1 MISRADSNSN
11 KITKSNNNPNENFLS
26 ILGPV
31 ECGKTVIISLLD
43 EVIHRYFQDHE
54 KYIFTIEDG
63 VEYLKKISNRMYT
76 GLFPERN
83 QELFDERV
91 VLRISNKDPLVKG
104 NLDITIRDISGEA
117 VTKLCSTGDMNEE
130 QRKNIITKFGKPK
143 TSTGHSP
150 FNFIIHA
157 KMYLIIIDCADFENW
172 SKLDW
177 DYAQLLQT
185 LSRITGQDDEYID
198 VPLAIIL
205 SKSDL
210 IPNNDKTGDIDY
222 TMKILQ
228 EKMFR
233 FTSMLKNKHR
243 GHREYFQLYVKPG
256 SKPGELKIPLSYNV
270 EEYKKLFNMIIKNIK

>member
-1 MISRADSNSN
+1 MASRADLNNN
-11 KITKSNNNPNENFLS
+11 KITKSDNNPNENFLS

-54 KYIFTIEDG
+54 KYMFTIEDG
-63 VEYLKKISNRMYT
+63 SEYLKKISNRMYT
-76 GLFPERN
+76 GLFPERT

-104 NLDITIRDISGEA
+104 NLDITIRDISGET
-117 VTKLCSTGDMNEE
+117 VEKLCSSGDLDEN

-157 KMYLIIIDCADFENW
+157 KIYLIVIDCGDYENW
-172 SKLDW
+172 NKVDW

-185 LSRITGQDDEYID
+185 LSRITGQGDEYID
-198 VPLAIIL
+198 APLAIIL

-210 IPNNDKTGDIDY
+210 IPNNDKTNDIDPI
-222 TMKILQ
+222 MKLLQ

-243 GHREYFQLYVKPG
+243 GHIEYFQLYVKPG
-256 SKPGELKIPLSYNV
+256 SKPNEVKIPLTYNV
-270 EEYKKLFNMIIKNIK
+270 EEYKKLFKMIINNIK